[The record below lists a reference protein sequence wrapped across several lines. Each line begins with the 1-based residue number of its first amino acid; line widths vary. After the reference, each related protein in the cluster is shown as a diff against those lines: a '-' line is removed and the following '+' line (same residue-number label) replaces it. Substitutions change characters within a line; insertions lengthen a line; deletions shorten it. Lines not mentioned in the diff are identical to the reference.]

1 MKYLSTT
8 ETGEKWGLSSRR
20 VVVLCNEGR
29 IDGAQKAG
37 STWII
42 PEDAKKP
49 IDARIKNKK
58 YIKEVKTN
66 D

>member
-1 MKYLSTT
+1 MRYLSTSKT
-8 ETGEKWGLSSRR
+8 AEKWGLSSSR

-42 PEDAKKP
+42 PENAQKP
-49 IDARIKNKK
+49 GDARIKSGK
-58 YIKEVKTN
+58 YIKKGDEN
-66 D
+66 